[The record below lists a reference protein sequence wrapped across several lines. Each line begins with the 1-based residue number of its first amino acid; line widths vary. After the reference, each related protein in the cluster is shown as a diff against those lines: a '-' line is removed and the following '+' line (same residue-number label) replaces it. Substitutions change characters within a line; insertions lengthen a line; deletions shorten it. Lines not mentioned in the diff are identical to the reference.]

1 MRGFPG
7 EIRMSDV
14 PLASPKGF
22 SHLAI
27 RVTDLGRSVEFYAR
41 VLGFEMF
48 DDLRDD
54 PRLPRVFGTIGGT
67 AVELVKTN
75 STERAAQADGA
86 GRPAGLAAFAFAV
99 DDMDATFAALKSQ
112 GLVTGKAPQE
122 MGRAKLVWVSDPD
135 GTMFELIELPRKAAS
150 MAELAPRFKARR
162 AAGKG

>member
-1 MRGFPG
+1 MTDTP
-7 EIRMSDV
+7 V
-14 PLASPKGF
+14 ASPKGF

-27 RVTDLGRSVEFYAR
+27 RVTDLARSVEFYSH
-41 VLGFEMF
+41 VLGFDVF

-75 STERAAQADGA
+75 SSERPADGA
-86 GRPAGLAAFAFAV
+86 DRPPGLAAFAFAV
-99 DDMDATFAALKSQ
+99 EDMDATFASLKAQS
-112 GLVTGKAPQE
+112 LATGDGPQE
-122 MGRAKLVWVSDPD
+122 MGRAKLVWVRDPD

-162 AAGKG
+162 AATGG

>member
-1 MRGFPG
+1 MRNSTG
-7 EIRMSDV
+7 ETFLTAT

-27 RVTDLGRSVEFYAR
+27 RVTDLARSVEFYSR
-41 VLGFEMF
+41 VLGFDVF

-67 AVELVKTN
+67 AVELVRTN
-75 STERAAQADGA
+75 SSQPA
-86 GRPAGLAAFAFAV
+86 RPAGETDRPPGLAAFAFAV
-99 DDMDATFAALKSQ
+99 EDMDATFASLKAQ
-112 GLVTGKAPQE
+112 GLVTGDGPQE
-122 MGRAKLVWVSDPD
+122 MGRAKLVWLRDPD

-162 AAGKG
+162 AGG